1 MEHCFY
7 DRAEGGKFLAKKLIA
22 YKGRAD
28 VIVLALP
35 RGGVVVGYEVAKAL
49 RVPLD
54 VLIVRKLGVPGHE
67 ELAMGAI
74 ATGGICVMNEDLLSH
89 LTVSQ
94 AAIESV
100 LERERQELKRREEA
114 YRGNHSAPEV
124 QGKIILLVDD
134 GIATGTTMRSA
145 VEALKKQH
153 PAKIIVAV
161 PVAAQSSCDEFDTG
175 DDQETCACLLT
186 PESFQAVGEW
196 YQDFNQTTDEEVK
209 EFLQLAKRE
218 LMTTV

>member
-1 MEHCFY
+1 MF
-7 DRAEGGKFLAKKLIA
+7 AFA
-22 YKGRAD
+22 KGRTD

-35 RGGVVVGYEVAKAL
+35 RGGVVVGYEVAKVL
-49 RVPLD
+49 GIPLD
-54 VLIVRKLGVPGHE
+54 VLIVRKLGVPGNE

-74 ATGGICVMNEDLLSH
+74 ATGGVCVMNEDLLSH
-89 LTVSQ
+89 LTVSK

-124 QGKIILLVDD
+124 KGKIVLLVDD

-161 PVAAQSSCDEFDTG
+161 PVAAQSSCDEFD
-175 DDQETCACLLT
+175 QETCVCLLR
-186 PESFQAVGEW
+186 PESFNAVGQW
-196 YQDFNQTTDEEVK
+196 YQNFNQTTDEEVTELLK
-209 EFLQLAKRE
+209 LARRE
-218 LMTTV
+218 IVALL